1 MTFSE
6 LIAFIDQENKRLV
19 RYYHDKK
26 TDPEKLVL
34 FRTVKLG
41 EEFGELCDEI
51 LALSKSQRQ
60 EKMKERDNLGNEF
73 ADVLFTTLL
82 LARML
87 KVDVTKAIKQKMK
100 KVDARYGKK

>member
-1 MTFSE
+1 MIFSE
-6 LIAFIDQENKRLV
+6 LITFIDQENKRLV
-19 RYYHDKK
+19 RQYHDKA
-26 TDPEKLVL
+26 TDPEKLL
-34 FRTVKLG
+34 LYRTVKLG

-51 LALSKSQRQ
+51 LALNKSQRK
-60 EKMKERDNLGNEF
+60 EKLKEEDNLSEEV

-100 KVDARYGKK
+100 KVDARYR